1 MENKEGF
8 HYTYSSEQQKE
19 INSIRNKYVSPQES
33 KMERLRRLDRSAT
46 VPGTV
51 AALIVGVAGTIILGV
66 GMCCCLV
73 WMERW
78 FIPGIIIGL
87 IGIAAIFLAY
97 PLYTHITRKR
107 RAELAPEILKLTDE
121 LSRNQQETTE

>member
-19 INSIRNKYVSPQES
+19 INSIRNKYISPQES

-51 AALIVGVAGTIILGV
+51 AALIVGVVGTIILGV

-107 RAELAPEILKLTDE
+107 RAELAPEILKLIDE
-121 LSRNQQETTE
+121 LSRNQ